1 MQPSRGGDE
10 FKVTDHIKKVKARWR
25 HVALNFTARR
35 HRAKTAAIRF
45 AGKSPNA
52 QETTGQ

>member
-1 MQPSRGGDE
+1 MQPSRGGDQ

-35 HRAKTAAIRF
+35 HRAKTAATRI